1 MAPDDRR
8 LTYAAG
14 SEWRAR
20 ATAQLAEAW
29 EDRWD
34 RVQVEDCEL
43 PESSWRARSLR
54 TLAAEAG
61 STPAAMMIDL
71 AERDDFRTRFGVE
84 LFNDDVDEVAGLLN
98 DPRCVL
104 GLSDAGAHADQLCDA
119 VFPTFLLGTWVRERQ
134 RVSLETAVWRL
145 SGQPA
150 QVMRIAGRGLIKEG
164 LAADLVAFD
173 PTTVDALP
181 LERIHDLPQGG
192 ERLIGRSVG
201 IEHVWVNGTAVR
213 LDGKPADG
221 AHPGQLLAARP

>member
-1 MAPDDRR
+1 
-8 LTYAAG
+8 
-14 SEWRAR
+14 
-20 ATAQLAEAW
+20 
-29 EDRWD
+29 
-34 RVQVEDCEL
+34 
-43 PESSWRARSLR
+43 
-54 TLAAEAG
+54 
-61 STPAAMMIDL
+61 MMIDL

-134 RVSLETAVWRL
+134 RLSLETAVWRL

-221 AHPGQLLAARP
+221 VHPGQLLTARP